1 MRALINAS
9 INITKTKDSRI
20 LKKKKKKKERK
31 PQKLTIFLAVIIVLI
46 FKIINLSFYPG
57 SRLHEFIG
65 KLIYTIV
72 EQF

>member
-20 LKKKKKKKERK
+20 LKKKKKKERK